1 MNGFRIVKYT
11 AYAVEIILALVW
23 QVTPYLLPE
32 VFGGKAV
39 LLLPLAISI
48 AVFEPE
54 IPSLIFALV
63 CGLLTDCSYGG
74 AIGFYAIALLLLC
87 YPVSILNTHYIRTS
101 LFTVMLVALVGI
113 PLILFLQFLFYYVF
127 AGYPDAGVFFFR
139 HYLSRILYT
148 IAFMPVFYGL
158 NKLLN
163 KRLGR
168 S

>member
-11 AYAVEIILALVW
+11 AYAVEIILALIW
-23 QVTPYLLPE
+23 QATPYLLPE

-48 AVFEPE
+48 AIFEPE
-54 IPSLIFALV
+54 IPSLIFAMV
-63 CGLLTDCSYGG
+63 CGLLADCSYGG
-74 AIGFYAIALLLLC
+74 TIGFYAVTLLVFC
-87 YPVSILNTHYIRTS
+87 YPISILNTHYIRKS
-101 LFTVMLVALVGI
+101 LLTAMLEALIII
-113 PLILFLQFLFYYVF
+113 PLILILQFLFYYVF
-127 AGYPDAGVFFFR
+127 GGYSNPGYFFFH
-139 HYLSRILYT
+139 HYLARILYT
-148 IAFMPVFYGL
+148 LAFMPVFYGL